1 MYIRVVRFIPIRIEK
16 NPPFDHAVKWK
27 IFGLM
32 KGINTP
38 GQALDPRHF
47 VPPFRL
53 KGRGISTLRSR
64 HSLGNGTNK
73 LVPLLSLRLGI
84 KILLLNRSEDVQ

>member
-1 MYIRVVRFIPIRIEK
+1 
-16 NPPFDHAVKWK
+16 
-27 IFGLM
+27 M

-47 VPPFRL
+47 VPPFRP

-84 KILLLNRSEDVQ
+84 KPIS

>member
-1 MYIRVVRFIPIRIEK
+1 
-16 NPPFDHAVKWK
+16 
-27 IFGLM
+27 M

-47 VPPFRL
+47 VPPFRP

-84 KILLLNRSEDVQ
+84 KETFYDYSSFSSICSCLGGG